1 MQETLRIRL
10 NNPGL
15 VPKVTALIMLAIV
28 SMHSAQAAPIATA
41 TSSATVPLALPQS
54 GTNSS
59 TTDSVS
65 SYSSVSNAGN
75 SAFSSAAGGAND
87 SFFAARSD
95 VQGTG
100 TASSTYKRTFSVENN
115 SGEARLYRLDS
126 VITQGGLTINPD
138 VTSPANSDALTS
150 FEWKIT
156 SNGTQMA
163 LAGGSLRLTNGATF
177 YSGYGDVSLTGLSQ
191 SVGGLNGFFSWGS
204 TNVSRNL
211 GLIAANSAI
220 TISVELLTY
229 SNASFGSTSYNCSE
243 YGYGYGYG
251 DRVVEVTTPAV
262 CYRPAGYAI
271 TRFGDPSNGEFSDIS
286 ISSQLAPT
294 NVPIPA
300 SGLLLA
306 LGLGVTAL
314 TSIKKRAALNNLKR

>member
-10 NNPGL
+10 SNPGL
-15 VPKVTALIMLAIV
+15 VPKVSALIMLAIC
-28 SMHSAQAAPIATA
+28 SMHNAAHAAPIATA
-41 TSSATVPLALPQS
+41 TSSASVPLALPTS

-65 SYSSVSNAGN
+65 SYSSVSNVGN
-75 SAFSSAAGGAND
+75 SANSSAAGGANS
-87 SFFAARSD
+87 SFFAARSSAE
-95 VQGTG
+95 GTG
-100 TASSTYKRTFSVENN
+100 TASSTYLRTFSVENN
-115 SGEARLYRLDS
+115 SAQARLYRLDS
-126 VITQGGLTINPD
+126 VITQGGLTINAD
-138 VTSPANSDALTS
+138 IANPSNALTS

-163 LAGGSLRLTNGATF
+163 LAGGNLRLTNGATF
-177 YSGYGDVSLTGLSQ
+177 YTGYGDVTLSGLSQ
-191 SVGGLNGFFSWGS
+191 SVGGSSGFVSWGS
-204 TNVSRNL
+204 TNVSRDL
-211 GLIAANSAI
+211 GLIAANSAL

-229 SNASFGSTSYNCSE
+229 SNTSFGSTPYNCGG

-251 DRVVEVTTPAV
+251 DRIVEVTPPTI

-306 LGLGVTAL
+306 LGLGLTAL
-314 TSIKKRAALNNLKR
+314 TSKKKRAALNNLKR